1 MFSRRRWCA
10 PAQPLPQAPSRL
22 LTAGAHGSQDYFSSS
37 DARSRQSRLIQE
49 EMEKTKGVM
58 HSTIGAPR
66 SPSRPPPTLAPRTCS
81 PYDAAAVCAEKAL
94 ERGEHLDSLVEKTDD
109 LRYASPLRSLRS
121 THRRR
126 CVCARAQPAIGQL

>member
-66 SPSRPPPTLAPRTCS
+66 SPPARRQPTP
-81 PYDAAAVCAEKAL
+81 DV
-94 ERGEHLDSLVEKTDD
+94 
-109 LRYASPLRSLRS
+109 
-121 THRRR
+121 
-126 CVCARAQPAIGQL
+126 QPV

>member
-1 MFSRRRWCA
+1 MRSGPT
-10 PAQPLPQAPSRL
+10 PATSAVAAADS
-22 LTAGAHGSQDYFSSS
+22 GAHGSQDYFSSS

-81 PYDAAAVCAEKAL
+81 PYDAAAVSRESFGA
-94 ERGEHLDSLVEKTDD
+94 RGAPGLVSRED
-109 LRYASPLRSLRS
+109 
-121 THRRR
+121 
-126 CVCARAQPAIGQL
+126 